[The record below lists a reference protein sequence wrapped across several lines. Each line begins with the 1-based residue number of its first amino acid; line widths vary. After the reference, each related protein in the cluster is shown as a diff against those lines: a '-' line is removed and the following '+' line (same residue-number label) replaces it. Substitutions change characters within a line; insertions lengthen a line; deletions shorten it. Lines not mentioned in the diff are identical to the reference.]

1 MYRNLEFV
9 SFGQN
14 EAAFSMI
21 LLFVVSYANK
31 TGYNYDF
38 FLHNMTLKKK
48 KRAFSTLTSLPW
60 AGDVFVSLTPDGSA
74 RWCEE
79 GDALILGAPLGL
91 QHVNCDFVLA
101 GEQQAREVDV
111 VLLSQETYYLAL
123 MTLTCHPGQ
132 VPWSFRDN

>member
-1 MYRNLEFV
+1 MTQRYSTFVYRNLEFV

-48 KRAFSTLTSLPW
+48 KERFPHSPPS
-60 AGDVFVSLTPDGSA
+60 
-74 RWCEE
+74 
-79 GDALILGAPLGL
+79 
-91 QHVNCDFVLA
+91 
-101 GEQQAREVDV
+101 
-111 VLLSQETYYLAL
+111 
-123 MTLTCHPGQ
+123 PGQ
-132 VPWSFRDN
+132 GMCL